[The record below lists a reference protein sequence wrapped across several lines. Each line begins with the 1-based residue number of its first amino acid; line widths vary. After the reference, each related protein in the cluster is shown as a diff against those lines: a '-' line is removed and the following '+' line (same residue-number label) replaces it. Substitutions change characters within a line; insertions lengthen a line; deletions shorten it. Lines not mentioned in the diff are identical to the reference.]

1 MATFEKTTDLVP
13 FMKAKGLSTA
23 VIKRNP
29 ATGKR
34 FVLTDTDLSMRV
46 AEKVTEVTADL
57 AVSWFAPEDG
67 EPSWLLHTKGD
78 SPLET
83 LSSFSI

>member
-13 FMKAKGLSTA
+13 FMKANGLSRA
-23 VIKRNP
+23 EIKRNP

-46 AEKVTEVTADL
+46 AEKVVDVTADL
-57 AVSWFAPEDG
+57 AVSWFAPEDA